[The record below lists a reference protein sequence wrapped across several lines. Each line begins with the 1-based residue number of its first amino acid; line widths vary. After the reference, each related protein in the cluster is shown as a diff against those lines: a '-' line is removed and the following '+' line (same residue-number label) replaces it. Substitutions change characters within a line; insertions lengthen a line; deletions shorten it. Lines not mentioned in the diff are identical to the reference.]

1 MESGNWHSKEAD
13 TVFRELDSSA
23 YGLSLDNAAK
33 RLSEYGVNELVES
46 KRETA
51 WGMFLDQF
59 RNILVIILILAALIS
74 GVIGFADGKTE
85 DIYETAAILVVVVFI
100 TVVGFFQEYR
110 AEKEILALKRM
121 VSIDATVLRGGKYN
135 RIPARELVPGD
146 VIILEAGDR
155 IPADSRLFSVI
166 DFKVDES
173 ALTGESVP
181 VSKSVCAL
189 GFDTGIGD
197 RRNMVYM
204 GTHATYGKA
213 SALVIGTGM
222 RTELGKIAQKI
233 SSMENERTPLQ
244 EKLDA
249 VGRQI
254 GLIVLVLCIVIF
266 ALGLLREGSLSKDA
280 IIYMFMVAI
289 ALAVAAIPEGLPAVV
304 TVALAKGMR
313 EMVKKKALVKKLS
326 AVETLG
332 STAVICSDKTG
343 TLTRNEMTVR
353 KVYLGE
359 KTIDV
364 SGQGYSPEGEFSY
377 SGEPF
382 SRDCSDLQLLLRICS
397 LSNNASLEK
406 VEGRWSIMGDPT
418 EAALLVA
425 ASKAGIWRG
434 LVEKQYPRLA
444 EIPFSSERKRM
455 TTVHK
460 TPSSEKVAYI
470 KGAPDVILDLCS
482 MILVDGME
490 RPMTEADRK
499 KILEA
504 NDAYALSALRVL
516 GAAYRRMSDQ
526 EKYNSDLER
535 ELVFA
540 GLLAMMD
547 PPRDDA
553 TKAVM
558 VARQAGIKTVI
569 ITGDHLLTA
578 KAIAG
583 EMGIYQQGDMV
594 LTGSDLEKLTEGEF
608 ARIVDDVVIYARVS
622 PEHKLRI
629 VSALKSRGH
638 IVAMTGDG
646 VNDAPALKKADIGIA
661 MGITGTDVA
670 KEAGDMILVD
680 DNFASIVAA
689 IEEGRNIYTNIRLFI
704 KYLISCNIGEV
715 LTIFLAMLFLA
726 RLPLMPLQILWMNF
740 LTDAA
745 PAIALAWNPADP
757 DVMQRK
763 PRDPKENIINRG
775 TLLKFFL
782 VGSIVAA
789 GTLWLFYTSAEH
801 KSVTLAFTVI
811 IMFQMFYALS
821 CRSEKSFFSVGL
833 FSNRYLLLAIAVSVL
848 MQILVIY
855 LPVFQNIFK
864 TTPLDL
870 IDWIKI
876 LAISSTAFIIPEIWK
891 TVKLR

>member
-1 MESGNWHSKEAD
+1 MESGNWHAKEAD
-13 TVFRELDSSA
+13 TVFRELESSA
-23 YGLSLDNAAK
+23 YGLQPDNAAK
-33 RLSEYGVNELVES
+33 RLSEYGANELVEAR
-46 KRETA
+46 RETA
-51 WGMFLDQF
+51 LGMFLDQF
-59 RNILVIILILAALIS
+59 KNLLVIILVLAAVVS
-74 GVIGFADGKTE
+74 AAIGFAEGKSE
-85 DIYETAAILVVVVFI
+85 DMYEAAAILIVVIFI

-110 AEKEILALKRM
+110 AEKEIQALKNM
-121 VSIDATVLRGGKYN
+121 VSVDATVLRGGKYA
-135 RIPARELVPGD
+135 RIPARDLVPGD
-146 VIILEAGDR
+146 VIALEAGDR

-181 VSKSVCAL
+181 VSKDVSAL
-189 GFDTGIGD
+189 GSDAGLGD

-204 GTHATYGKA
+204 GTHATYGKG
-213 SALVIGTGM
+213 SALVIATGM

-233 SSMENERTPLQ
+233 SSMEDERTPLQ

-254 GLIVLVLCIVIF
+254 GLIVMVLCVAIF
-266 ALGLLREGSLSKDA
+266 AVGLMREGSLSKDA
-280 IIYMFMVAI
+280 VIYMFMVAI
-289 ALAVAAIPEGLPAVV
+289 ALAVAAVPEGLPAVV

-313 EMVKKKALVKKLS
+313 DMVKKKALVKKLS

-332 STAVICSDKTG
+332 STTVICSDKTG

-353 KVYLGE
+353 KIYLGE

-364 SGQGYSPEGEFSY
+364 SGQGYSPEGDFTY
-377 SGEPF
+377 LGGQF
-382 SRDCSDLQLLLRICS
+382 LKDDFDLQLLLRIAS

-406 VEGRWSIMGDPT
+406 VEGRWKILGDPT
-418 EAALLVA
+418 EAALLVT

-434 LVEKQYPRLA
+434 LIEKQYPRLA
-444 EIPFSSERKRM
+444 EVPFSSERKRM

-460 TPSSEKVAYI
+460 TPSSGIVAYV
-470 KGAPDVILDLCS
+470 KGAPDVILGLCS
-482 MILVDGME
+482 MILVDGIE

-499 KILEA
+499 KILAA
-504 NDAYALSALRVL
+504 NDAYAQGALRIL
-516 GAAYRRMSDQ
+516 GAAYRPLSDH
-526 EKYNSDLER
+526 ERYNSDIEH

-540 GLLAMMD
+540 GLMGMMD

-553 TKAVM
+553 TEAVAKA
-558 VARQAGIKTVI
+558 RKAGIKTVI

-578 KAIAG
+578 KAIGG
-583 EMGIYQQGDMV
+583 EMGIYHQGDMV
-594 LTGSDLEKLTEGEF
+594 LTGSDLEKMSDEEF
-608 ARIVDDVVIYARVS
+608 LNIVEDVVIYARVS

-629 VSALKSRGH
+629 VSALKARGH

-715 LTIFLAMLFLA
+715 LTIFVAMLFLA
-726 RLPLMPLQILWMNF
+726 RLPLEPLQILWMNF

-745 PAIALAWNPADP
+745 PAIALAWNPSDP

-763 PRDPKENIINRG
+763 PRDPKENIITRG
-775 TLLKFFL
+775 TLLKFFA

-789 GTLWLFYTSAEH
+789 GTLWLFYSSPPFKA
-801 KSVTLAFTVI
+801 VTVAFTVI

-821 CRSEKSFFSVGL
+821 CRSENSSFSVGL
-833 FSNRYLLLAIAVSVL
+833 FSNRYLLLAIGFSIL
-848 MQILVIY
+848 MQIIVIY

-870 IDWIKI
+870 MDWIKI
-876 LAISSTAFIIPEIWK
+876 LSISSTAFIIPEIWK
-891 TVKLR
+891 TAKRR